1 MFYWLMKYVVIGP
14 IVKAIWRPWIVG
26 RRNVPAEGAAI
37 LASNHLSFI
46 DSVFLPLMIDRPMAF
61 LAKSDYFTGKGL
73 KGWATR
79 MFMKGT
85 GQIPID
91 RTGGKAS
98 EASLNTGLQVLGR
111 GDLLGI
117 YPEGTRSPDGKLYR
131 GRTGVARMVLEAG
144 VPVIPV
150 AMIGTEHVMP
160 IGSRLPKVRRIGI
173 ILGEPVDFSRFE
185 GLEGDRFVL
194 RSVTDEL
201 VYDLRGLSGQEYV
214 DVYASSVKEKRA
226 SQSR

>member
-37 LASNHLSFI
+37 LASNHLSFV
-46 DSVFLPLMIDRPMAF
+46 DSIFLPLMLDRPVAF

-91 RTGGKAS
+91 RTGGKAPKHRS
-98 EASLNTGLQVLGR
+98 TPDCRYSGAATCSASTPRARAAPTAGSTGAAQGLPAWR
-111 GDLLGI
+111 W
-117 YPEGTRSPDGKLYR
+117 R
-131 GRTGVARMVLEAG
+131 RTC
-144 VPVIPV
+144 P
-150 AMIGTEHVMP
+150 
-160 IGSRLPKVRRIGI
+160 
-173 ILGEPVDFSRFE
+173 
-185 GLEGDRFVL
+185 
-194 RSVTDEL
+194 
-201 VYDLRGLSGQEYV
+201 
-214 DVYASSVKEKRA
+214 
-226 SQSR
+226 